1 MVHTYSLIHANL
13 FVKFPPIFL
22 TSSNILVLFFIFA
35 GIIKCVTLTTLYI
48 NSMWWPPNQ
57 SLGGMIHQTVFLI
70 LSALSAFNYVM
81 GTICGP
87 GFLPLKWEPK
97 VCILLL
103 FHNFSLI
110 LIFVLHLKKRTKE
123 PKSYCSFAV
132 FVKDLRHLGRT
143 IAENVD
149 GVL

>member
-1 MVHTYSLIHANL
+1 MVHTYSLIYANL

-22 TSSNILVLFFIFA
+22 TSFNILVLFFIFA

-97 VCILLL
+97 VCILHLY
-103 FHNFSLI
+103 NFSII
-110 LIFVLHLKKRTKE
+110 LIFVFHLNKRTKE
-123 PKSYCSFAV
+123 PKNYCNFAM